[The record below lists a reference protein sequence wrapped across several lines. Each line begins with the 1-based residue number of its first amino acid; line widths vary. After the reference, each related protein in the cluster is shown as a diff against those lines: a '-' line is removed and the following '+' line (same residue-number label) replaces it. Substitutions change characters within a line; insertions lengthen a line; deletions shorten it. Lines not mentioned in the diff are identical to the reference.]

1 MTMLPMSLRKE
12 LEAAAK
18 MEAAAKS
25 QRAPTSAQYR
35 SEQPVKFVL
44 AAVLNVVAVVMLAGV
59 L

>member
-1 MTMLPMSLRKE
+1 MTHIPYSLQRE
-12 LEAAAK
+12 LD
-18 MEAAAKS
+18 AAAKS

-44 AAVLNVVAVVMLAGV
+44 AVVLNVVAVVMLANV